1 MQVTEVPIKEIK
13 VRFRLRSPSDAKVA
27 EIAESI
33 NQIGILNPITL
44 DSSKNLIAGY
54 HRLLAFQSLDK
65 ETIPSIIKET
75 SDDAYNELMEVDENL
90 KRNELNHIEIA
101 EHIVRRE
108 ELMEGLG
115 MMYSQGDNRHTKKD
129 EKITIE
135 DLADSIGLSKRSY
148 QQRKQVSRINE
159 EVRSL
164 LVETDFANSLVD
176 LIKLSSEEDH
186 IQKEVCDLLITG
198 KCRTWKSAFF
208 QAKLSDFRLNST
220 PRVDFS
226 IKERWGDYPKS
237 IMKFKKVND
246 DLRKVC
252 NLVNHDEDLRHKKG
266 SLRFG
271 ECDVKL
277 HQMNPDQAL
286 FALDYYTNPGDLICD
301 PFNGRGTTAI
311 TSLHL
316 QRKFVGWEINPVS
329 YQRTREVLTN
339 NVASSSSE
347 WSLHEGCGCEMSE
360 VRNDAEVLDAVFT
373 SPPYFNKAEP
383 YSKDPRD
390 LCNMDMD
397 GFLSKVDVLFENLS
411 RLIKRSNY
419 KERVIKPII
428 MTLGTSRD
436 GENGIQDMSFHFQ
449 SIARNHGLT
458 LWDQMFVELN
468 NPHVWTSL
476 QRNYE
481 LRMVHKNYETQVA
494 WVKF

>member
-13 VRFRLRSPSDAKVA
+13 VRFRLRSPSDTKVA

-44 DSSKNLIAGY
+44 DSNKNLIAGY

-135 DLADSIGLSKRSY
+135 DLADNIGLSKRSY

-208 QAKLSDFRLNST
+208 QAKLSDFKLNTT

-226 IKERWGDYPKS
+226 FKERWGDYPKS

-252 NLVNHDEDLRHKKG
+252 NLVNHDEDLRNKKG

-286 FALDYYTNPGDLICD
+286 FSLDYYTNPGDLICD

-316 QRKFVGWEINPVS
+316 ERKFVGWEINPVS
-329 YQRTREVLTN
+329 YQRTKEVLTK
-339 NVASSSSE
+339 NVDSASSE
-347 WSLHEGCGCEMSE
+347 WDLYEGCGCEMNE
-360 VRNDAEVLDAVFT
+360 YRNDAEVFDAVFT

-397 GFLSKVDVLFENLS
+397 RFLEKIDVLFENLS

-449 SIARNHGLT
+449 SIARKHSLK

-481 LRMVHKNYETQVA
+481 LRMVNKNYETQVS